1 MTNQPAGTP
10 GITYGF
16 YTLNLMMMNVGV
28 FYSQITMNSG
38 QDDGDVDL
46 GQGHSLQSQ
55 SFQQPPNIEIMML
68 YTHLVKS
75 MMVFSPL
82 FIDQRKT
89 YNYYGTLSFT
99 SNKLYDDFGKEASKN
114 FTEMSQK
121 IESMVSTFSL
131 HFQGIC
137 SHFIWYFLVPRFQNI
152 HSTDLAYL

>member
-1 MTNQPAGTP
+1 
-10 GITYGF
+10 
-16 YTLNLMMMNVGV
+16 
-28 FYSQITMNSG
+28 
-38 QDDGDVDL
+38 
-46 GQGHSLQSQ
+46 
-55 SFQQPPNIEIMML
+55 ML

-131 HFQGIC
+131 HFYSRAFALTLYGIFWYLGFKTSIQLILHTFEKWEAALPEKYKTKMTIHDLGEYALQG
-137 SHFIWYFLVPRFQNI
+137 
-152 HSTDLAYL
+152 